1 MEFYQLSKSQVF
13 EELQTT
19 EKGLTEDEVKLRLER
34 YGPNALK
41 EEEGIKVL
49 KLLVS
54 QFNSIVVYILFVA
67 FLISLF
73 LGERLDAIVIGSII
87 ILNTLLGFFQEYKAE
102 KSIRSLKKFSMP
114 KSFVVRDGKA
124 VEVDTNV
131 LVPGDLVLLEAGNFV
146 PADCYLI
153 ESYQARKF

>member
-13 EELQTT
+13 EELQAT
-19 EKGLTEDEVKLRLER
+19 EKGLTEDEVKLRLEK
-34 YGPNALK
+34 YGSNVLK

-49 KLLVS
+49 KLSVS

-114 KSFVVRDGKA
+114 KSFNILKRFS
-124 VEVDTNV
+124 
-131 LVPGDLVLLEAGNFV
+131 LF
-146 PADCYLI
+146 I
-153 ESYQARKF
+153 ESK